1 MVEEFML
8 LANIS
13 VAAEITRAFPQV
25 RAPVPRRGRRDRHAR
40 MLRSQCAMLRRH
52 PPPSPGAFDSLQ
64 RPLGLLG
71 LELDTSSSLAL
82 GKSLDAC
89 VRPDD
94 KYFNQLA
101 RILATRSMQQARRLV
116 RSRRHRHAA
125 THRAEPQARYFCS
138 GNHTPADYA
147 HYGLACPIY
156 THFTS
161 PIRRY
166 SDQAR
171 PQQ

>member
-25 RAPVPRRGRRDRHAR
+25 CAPSPRRDRRDRHAR
-40 MLRSQCAMLRRH
+40 VRRSQCAMLRRH
-52 PPPSPGAFDSLQ
+52 PSPSPGAFDSLQ

-101 RILATRSMQQARRLV
+101 RILATRSMQQARRLMHK
-116 RSRRHRHAA
+116 STSLARRHAPR
-125 THRAEPQARYFCS
+125 
-138 GNHTPADYA
+138 
-147 HYGLACPIY
+147 
-156 THFTS
+156 
-161 PIRRY
+161 
-166 SDQAR
+166 
-171 PQQ
+171 

>member
-25 RAPVPRRGRRDRHAR
+25 CAPSPRRDRRGRHAR
-40 MLRSQCAMLRRH
+40 VLRSQCAMLRRH
-52 PPPSPGAFDSLQ
+52 PSPSPGAFDSLQ

-101 RILATRSMQQARRLV
+101 RILATRSMQQARRLMQK
-116 RSRRHRHAA
+116 STSLARRHVPR
-125 THRAEPQARYFCS
+125 
-138 GNHTPADYA
+138 
-147 HYGLACPIY
+147 
-156 THFTS
+156 
-161 PIRRY
+161 
-166 SDQAR
+166 
-171 PQQ
+171 